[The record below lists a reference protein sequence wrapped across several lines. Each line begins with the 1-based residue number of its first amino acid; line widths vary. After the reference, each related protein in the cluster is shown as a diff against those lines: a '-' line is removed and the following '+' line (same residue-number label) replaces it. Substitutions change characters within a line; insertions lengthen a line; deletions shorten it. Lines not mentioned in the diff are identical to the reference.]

1 MIAPRKPREAGNVK
15 HHILFRVNIQ
25 YFQCRVHPVSN
36 CYPFGKYGPFC
47 GGYLPKKGES
57 LVAFSRFGSMVRMEK
72 MGSLTVRFPL
82 IMFPLLYFYP
92 SLIRIRSSICN
103 GSKPFRICFNHFN
116 MPVKRLNLN
125 AKLTRT
131 TTKRI
136 SFNTERGKKQNRSV

>member
-72 MGSLTVRFPL
+72 MGSLTPALTSMAWTRAPDGHRKHPKALLGSELSAEGSNPSSRPRLRFKDL
-82 IMFPLLYFYP
+82 Q
-92 SLIRIRSSICN
+92 
-103 GSKPFRICFNHFN
+103 
-116 MPVKRLNLN
+116 
-125 AKLTRT
+125 
-131 TTKRI
+131 
-136 SFNTERGKKQNRSV
+136 ERGEKWHRCSTLGDLLHHGIPGKGQ